1 MVQTGMDET
10 GFAREREL
18 MVAQQLARRGIR
30 DPRVLEA
37 FRLVPRHLFVG
48 ASRRNGAY
56 ADHPL
61 PIGEGQTISQPY
73 MVALMTQCLALEGSE
88 RVLEIGTGCGYQAA
102 ILARLAAEVVTV
114 ERIAPLSE
122 KAEALLGRLGYTNV
136 RFVVG
141 DGTRGFPPSAPYGG
155 IVVTAGSPKIPEPLT
170 EQLVEGGRLVI
181 PVGGRWAQ
189 ELLVV
194 RREGAALAEQR
205 VCGCVFVPLV
215 GEHGWNG

>member
-1 MVQTGMDET
+1 MLLQ
-10 GFAREREL
+10 
-18 MVAQQLARRGIR
+18 
-30 DPRVLEA
+30 
-37 FRLVPRHLFVG
+37 
-48 ASRRNGAY
+48 
-56 ADHPL
+56 
-61 PIGEGQTISQPY
+61 
-73 MVALMTQCLALEGSE
+73 
-88 RVLEIGTGCGYQAA
+88 
-102 ILARLAAEVVTV
+102 
-114 ERIAPLSE
+114 E

-170 EQLVEGGRLVI
+170 EQLAEGGRLVI